1 MNAILAGIGFIGLFV
16 LGIWLVGRDR
26 VAPRAPRCDDGR
38 ISIEDFH
45 HRVQRAEQA
54 ARSKADPSG
63 LRP

>member
-26 VAPRAPRCDDGR
+26 VAPRAQRCDDGR

-45 HRVQRAEQA
+45 DRVQRAEQMTQ
-54 ARSKADPSG
+54 SKAGQSG
-63 LRP
+63 PQP

>member
-26 VAPRAPRCDDGR
+26 VAPRAPRRDDGR

-45 HRVQRAEQA
+45 DRVQRAEQMA
-54 ARSKADPSG
+54 QSKASQSG
-63 LRP
+63 PQP